1 MTEKA
6 TGVAAMSAARAKT
19 AETEQTDGMSTAAPT
34 AEAATGA
41 RAIVEARTLLRLN
54 DRF

>member
-1 MTEKA
+1 MASDDGKSDRR
-6 TGVAAMSAARAKT
+6 SASAKT